1 MNFLG
6 HCLMAQY
13 NPEFIP
19 GNIGG
24 DHFKGDL
31 NNFDN
36 LPQNIM
42 KGVAIHRYIDSYTDS
57 SAEIQA
63 VAKIFQEGGVKRI
76 SYIAS
81 DIILDHFISLNWH
94 AFSPIP
100 LPDFIQSIYK
110 LTKSEL
116 DHFPN
121 KFHYIFSKMMEKDW
135 LSRYIEEDGIELTL
149 YKFEQRIPFTNNL
162 HEAFAVYKE
171 NQVEINRYYQV
182 FMERI
187 MTDINQEFKL
197 NVTLPSN
204 NK

>member
-6 HCLMAQY
+6 HCLLTQY
-13 NPEFIP
+13 NPEFIA

-31 NNFDN
+31 NNFVA
-36 LPQNIM
+36 LPKDIL
-42 KGVAIHRYIDSYTDS
+42 KGVTIHRFIDSYTDS
-57 SAEIQA
+57 AEEIHA
-63 VAKIFQEGGVKRI
+63 VAKIFQDGGVKRI

-81 DIILDHFISLNWH
+81 DIILDHFISQNWS

-100 LPDFIQSIYK
+100 LNDFIQDIYS
-110 LTKSEL
+110 LTKKEL
-116 DHFPN
+116 GHFPE
-121 KFHYIFSKMMEKDW
+121 KFHFIFNKMVEKDW

-162 HEAFAVYKE
+162 HASFAVYKAH
-171 NQVEINRYYQV
+171 QDQINRYYHV

-187 MTDINQEFKL
+187 MTDINKEFKL
-197 NVTLPSN
+197 NVILP
-204 NK
+204 